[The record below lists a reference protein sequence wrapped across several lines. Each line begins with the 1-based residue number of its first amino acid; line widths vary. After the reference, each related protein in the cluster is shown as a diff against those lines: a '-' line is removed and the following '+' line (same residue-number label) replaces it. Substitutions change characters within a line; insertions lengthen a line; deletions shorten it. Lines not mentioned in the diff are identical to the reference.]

1 MTEFRANLIASLHKA
16 QRTKNL
22 PVIQCWHH
30 ALKAY
35 DARNV
40 DSLNFWIRHG
50 AYLLPEMREKALTVK
65 PITLEGLLAYE
76 KEQLHESRICQ
87 KSAA

>member
-1 MTEFRANLIASLHKA
+1 MSEFRSNLIAALHKA

-35 DARNV
+35 DAKDV

-50 AYLLPEMREKALTVK
+50 AYLIPNMRAKAIAMK
-65 PITLEGLLAYE
+65 PITLDGLLAYE
-76 KEQLHESRICQ
+76 KEQLHHEQGIRV
-87 KSAA
+87 